1 MPARWLNDCIY
12 SGAWLTYTYIPTRT
26 QRSNV
31 CACGNIVVV
40 RWRAF
45 RLSEPSCLTRGTNNY
60 ASQSVTVFQKRITF
74 LINLKSEWEIN
85 MQRDT
90 CDQINSSLLLL
101 PLKDFYKR
109 SFFPPPPIFCT
120 IAAVSSVFLGIFF
133 FFLGGG
139 GLARGQPKFISLCI
153 LEV

>member
-74 LINLKSEWEIN
+74 LINLKSEWQIN

-90 CDQINSSLLLL
+90 CNQINSSLLLL

-109 SFFPPPPIFCT
+109 SFVPPYILHDSGCFLRFPRK
-120 IAAVSSVFLGIFF
+120 FF

-139 GLARGQPKFISLCI
+139 GNWREASRNLSPCAF
-153 LEV
+153 

>member
-74 LINLKSEWEIN
+74 LINLKSECN

-90 CDQINSSLLLL
+90 CNQINSSLLLL

-109 SFFPPPPIFCT
+109 SFVPPYILHDSGCFLRFPRK
-120 IAAVSSVFLGIFF
+120 FF
-133 FFLGGG
+133 FFGGG
-139 GLARGQPKFISLCI
+139 KLARGQPKFISLCI

>member
-74 LINLKSEWEIN
+74 LINLKSEWSIN
-85 MQRDT
+85 MQWDT
-90 CDQINSSLLLL
+90 CNQINSSLLLL
-101 PLKDFYKR
+101 PLKDFYKC
-109 SFFPPPPIFCT
+109 SFFPPPPPTIFCT
-120 IAAVSSVFLGIFF
+120 IAAVSYVFLGNFF
-133 FFLGGG
+133 FGGG
-139 GLARGQPKFISLCI
+139 GGWREASRNLSPCAF
-153 LEV
+153 